1 MANTYTIEDA
11 LILCGVNEDTNNVV
25 ANDQTAAQ
33 RIAEE
38 VFNDNFTTLMDV
50 TVIEMEN
57 AWKTYATLTINEG
70 RIRLRPRTKANIKAL
85 LQ

>member
-33 RIAEE
+33 RIAKE